1 MRLTLGRITLA
12 VACIG
17 CLGGCGVTRH
27 PLPEDLAGEA
37 TVAGMRDIRAWGD
50 KFSPVFQAN
59 LVESV
64 RQVRAVDPRGVIG
77 PNGYVNVL
85 AISGGGPDGA
95 FGAGLLCG
103 WTEAGDRPSFKLV
116 TGISTGALTAPFA
129 FVGPEYDG
137 VLKRF
142 YTTVN
147 TADIYTKRPVLS
159 VLFGSDSLTD
169 NAPLA
174 RLIAQVVDE
183 KLLAAVAKAHSQ
195 GRRLYIGTTNLDAS
209 RLTVW
214 NMGAIASHGGPEAL
228 DLFRKVMRASAS
240 IPVAFP
246 PVLLQVQARGRQ
258 YDEMYVDGGASV
270 QVFFYGSMLDLKAAA
285 HEAGVAAIPP
295 VRIYVIRNDQLKST
309 WQTVQPRLLPIAARS
324 VSTLLYHEGVGD
336 LFRIYTV
343 AHREGIDYKFTSI
356 PDDFQSN
363 AKQPFDPEEMTRL
376 FETAFKM
383 AKRGYPWQSLPPGL
397 GERPPVAS
405 QPAGGTEMTA
415 PPARRG

>member
-50 KFSPVFQAN
+50 KFSPVFQAD

-183 KLLAAVAKAHSQ
+183 KLLAAVAKRTARGDGCTS
-195 GRRLYIGTTNLDAS
+195 GRRTWT
-209 RLTVW
+209 
-214 NMGAIASHGGPEAL
+214 P
-228 DLFRKVMRASAS
+228 
-240 IPVAFP
+240 
-246 PVLLQVQARGRQ
+246 
-258 YDEMYVDGGASV
+258 
-270 QVFFYGSMLDLKAAA
+270 AA
-285 HEAGVAAIPP
+285 
-295 VRIYVIRNDQLKST
+295 
-309 WQTVQPRLLPIAARS
+309 
-324 VSTLLYHEGVGD
+324 
-336 LFRIYTV
+336 
-343 AHREGIDYKFTSI
+343 
-356 PDDFQSN
+356 
-363 AKQPFDPEEMTRL
+363 
-376 FETAFKM
+376 
-383 AKRGYPWQSLPPGL
+383 
-397 GERPPVAS
+397 
-405 QPAGGTEMTA
+405 
-415 PPARRG
+415 